1 VLKSINHSET
11 RTHIL
16 EAALKSF
23 ARSGY
28 AATSVQHIVKQ
39 AGVSKPALYY
49 YFADK
54 AKLFAALVD
63 RAHDER
69 YRLMQEAA
77 KRGRTVAEKL
87 EEIVSAIFE
96 FSLRNS
102 ELMRLQF
109 ATAFAASGEAPGGL
123 RCREKGRRNFEFIK
137 ALIKSGQG
145 SGELNKSFT
154 VDELTMGIY
163 GQLNSY
169 IMVRLLMPDCP
180 LDRGTAERIV
190 KLFVEG
196 SAVSSR
202 GPSASGRNAG
212 FIRQSEMPH
221 GPLPD
226 KSGVPTGE
234 PFTVGDTVKMRSGAP
249 NGGKKNGNGS
259 GQSGGRSGDIS
270 VPVKDLRG
278 RGRPRSLPETC
289 KESPGEKKKWAAAER
304 VRIKFRKR

>member
-11 RTHIL
+11 RTHLL

-28 AATSVQHIVKQ
+28 AATSVQHIVNE

-137 ALIKSGQG
+137 ALIKSGQS

-180 LDRGTAERIV
+180 LDRGTAKRIV
-190 KLFVEG
+190 KLFLEG
-196 SAVSSR
+196 SAVS
-202 GPSASGRNAG
+202 
-212 FIRQSEMPH
+212 QS
-221 GPLPD
+221 
-226 KSGVPTGE
+226 
-234 PFTVGDTVKMRSGAP
+234 AP
-249 NGGKKNGNGS
+249 NGGKKNGNG
-259 GQSGGRSGDIS
+259 GGRSGDVF
-270 VPVKDLRG
+270 VPGKDLRG
-278 RGRPRSLPETC
+278 RGRPRFLPETC

>member
-1 VLKSINHSET
+1 MLKSINHSET
-11 RTHIL
+11 RRHIL
-16 EAALKSF
+16 AAALKSF

-28 AATSVQHIVKQ
+28 AATSVQHIVSE

-77 KRGRTVAEKL
+77 KRGRSVAEKL

-123 RCREKGRRNFEFIK
+123 KCRAKGRRNFEFIK
-137 ALIKSGQG
+137 KLIKSGQA
-145 SGELNKSFT
+145 SGELNRSFT

-180 LDRGTAERIV
+180 LNRKTARRIV
-190 KLFVEG
+190 ELFLEG
-196 SAVSSR
+196 SAVS
-202 GPSASGRNAG
+202 PS
-212 FIRQSEMPH
+212 
-221 GPLPD
+221 
-226 KSGVPTGE
+226 
-234 PFTVGDTVKMRSGAP
+234 AP
-249 NGGKKNGNGS
+249 NGSKNNGNGAPVS
-259 GQSGGRSGDIS
+259 RTVA
-270 VPVKDLRG
+270 VPVR
-278 RGRPRSLPETC
+278 RVS
-289 KESPGEKKKWAAAER
+289 KEKPAEVKKWAAAES
-304 VRIKFRKR
+304 VPIKFRKRIS

>member
-1 VLKSINHSET
+1 MLKSINHSET
-11 RTHIL
+11 RGLIL

-28 AATSVQHIVKQ
+28 AATSVQHIVSE

-69 YRLMQEAA
+69 YRLMKEAA

-137 ALIKSGQG
+137 SLIKSGQA
-145 SGELNKSFT
+145 SGELNKKFT

-180 LDRGTAERIV
+180 LDRGTAKRIV
-190 KLFVEG
+190 KLFLEG
-196 SAVSSR
+196 AAVSSR
-202 GPSASGRNAG
+202 GPGASGRNAG
-212 FIRQSEMPH
+212 FIRQRPVRH
-221 GPLPD
+221 FVLPD
-226 KSGVPTGE
+226 KSGVPVGK
-234 PFTVGDTVKMRSGAP
+234 PFTVGGGIKMRP
-249 NGGKKNGNGS
+249 VGS
-259 GQSGGRSGDIS
+259 GKRGIR
-270 VPVKDLRG
+270 LRLA
-278 RGRPRSLPETC
+278 P
-289 KESPGEKKKWAAAER
+289 AF
-304 VRIKFRKR
+304 V

>member
-1 VLKSINHSET
+1 VLKPINHSET
-11 RTHIL
+11 RRHIL

-28 AATSVQHIVKQ
+28 AATSVQHIVRQ

-77 KRGRTVAEKL
+77 KRGGTVAEKL
-87 EEIVSAIFE
+87 EEIVGAIFD

-137 ALIKSGQG
+137 ALIQSGQA
-145 SGELNKSFT
+145 SGELNRSFT

-169 IMVRLLMPDCP
+169 IMVKLLMPDCP
-180 LDRGTAERIV
+180 LDRGTAKRIV
-190 KLFVEG
+190 KLFLEG
-196 SAVSSR
+196 SAVP
-202 GPSASGRNAG
+202 PSA
-212 FIRQSEMPH
+212 
-221 GPLPD
+221 
-226 KSGVPTGE
+226 T
-234 PFTVGDTVKMRSGAP
+234 

-259 GQSGGRSGDIS
+259 GQ
-270 VPVKDLRG
+270 RG
-278 RGRPRSLPETC
+278 TAASRVVIRAGV
-289 KESPGEKKKWAAAER
+289 KESPGERKKWAVAES
-304 VRIKFRKR
+304 VPIKVRKR